1 MAKKAKIVK
10 NIQRQ
15 NKVKKYAKKRS
26 VLIAIVKDPN
36 TSYLEKRLAYEKL
49 EKMPRDANPIRIR
62 NRCNLTG
69 RPRGYYRR
77 FGLSRISLREMANNG
92 MIPGITKA
100 SW

>member
-1 MAKKAKIVK
+1 MAKKSKVVK

-15 NKVKKYAKKRS
+15 ELVDRYRNRRLKLKS
-26 VLIAIVKDPN
+26 IVNDPN
-36 TSYLEKRLAYEKL
+36 SSYAEKRLAYQKL
-49 EKMPRDANPIRIR
+49 EKMPRDANPIRVR

-69 RPRGYYRR
+69 RPRGVYRR

-92 MIPGITKA
+92 LIPGVSKA

>member
-1 MAKKAKIVK
+1 MAKKSKVVK

-15 NKVKKYAKKRS
+15 EKVNRYAKKRAD
-26 VLIAIVKDPN
+26 LKAIVKDPN
-36 TSYLEKRLAYEKL
+36 TSYIEKRLAYQKL
-49 EKMPRDANPIRIR
+49 EKMPRDANPIRVR

-92 MIPGITKA
+92 MIPGVTKA

>member
-1 MAKKAKIVK
+1 MAKKSKVVK

-15 NKVKKYAKKRS
+15 QMVERYSDRRLKLKS
-26 VLIAIVKDPN
+26 IIKDPN
-36 TSYLEKRLAYEKL
+36 SSYVEKRLAYKKI
-49 EKMPRDANPIRIR
+49 EKMPRDANPIRLR

-69 RPRGYYRR
+69 RPRGVYRR